1 MTRYIKIKINAED
14 GEAEASPTLEFAQK
28 DALWRADV
36 LQDLMSDLKSLY
48 DQASHDL
55 STEFT
60 QH

>member
-1 MTRYIKIKINAED
+1 VSKYIKIKVD
-14 GEAEASPTLEFAQK
+14 VTSGEAEATPTLAFAQK

>member
-14 GEAEASPTLEFAQK
+14 GKAEATPTLAFAQK